1 MSASRMESEAAADP
15 ETKPGEAA
23 KESQAPSA
31 LRFPPEEEAV
41 SSFETL
47 FFRRPPH
54 QSVQEVCGLDMLAV
68 SIHQG
73 LISDDCG
80 SNQALLSAS
89 NIDKSAANDL
99 FKTAEYSQAISVY
112 DRALSSIPNYL
123 EYEVA
128 VLKSNIAACHL
139 KLSDWKAAIDEAT
152 KSIEALD
159 RLEAV
164 PPTDDKGSDVKDA
177 DGVQDATETKHD
189 GDGVVEL
196 PDDDEDEASAL
207 EKIEKNDRRKED
219 IKRIR
224 AKALMRRA
232 RARSEQGGW
241 GNLQG
246 ALEDYN
252 TLLPLSPSLPPPD
265 QKIITTALHTLPP
278 RVDAAQKQEMGEMM
292 GKLKELG
299 NGILKPFGLST
310 DSFKFEKDE
319 KTGGYSIGMNN

>member
-1 MSASRMESEAAADP
+1 MSASRMEPEAAADP
-15 ETKPGEAA
+15 ATKAGGAA
-23 KESQAPSA
+23 EESQAPSA
-31 LRFPPEEEAV
+31 VRFPPEEEA
-41 SSFETL
+41 
-47 FFRRPPH
+47 
-54 QSVQEVCGLDMLAV
+54 
-68 SIHQG
+68 
-73 LISDDCG
+73 
-80 SNQALLSAS
+80 ALLSAS
-89 NIDKSAANDL
+89 NLDKSAANDL

-112 DRALSSIPNYL
+112 DRALSSVPNYL
-123 EYEVA
+123 EYEIA

-164 PPTDDKGSDVKDA
+164 APSDQGSDVKDA
-177 DGVQDATETKHD
+177 DGVKNATETKND
-189 GDGVVEL
+189 GGVVEL
-196 PDDDEDEASAL
+196 PDDGEDEASAL

-252 TLLPLSPSLPPPD
+252 TLLPLSPSLPASD

-278 RVDAAQKQEMGEMM
+278 RVAAAQKQEMGEMM

-319 KTGGYSIGMNN
+319 KTGGYNIGMNN